1 MTVRIFGHYVS
12 IPLFLLMFAEA
23 AVHVEAVYLA
33 GTLRFLD
40 PHFHLLSPAGDPQL
54 LLPRALL
61 YAMVMLGVMIA
72 FGLYSAALYRETR
85 EYKVRFFASFPAAA
99 LAMMIIFYL
108 VPQSL
113 LGRGILAISLAFSLL
128 LTMVARAVFFRV
140 VGNEAL
146 KRRVLVLG
154 SGSRAAEVDVL
165 LGKLGSSAG
174 YHLVGFIRCGDEQ
187 PGVDRSKLLAGDCK
201 SLYAL
206 VQQHR
211 VNEIVVGVRDRR
223 NGYLSMEKLLQC
235 RLDGVNVV
243 DLPTFFERE
252 TGYVQLNSVSASW
265 MVYSQG
271 FAKNG
276 FHKLVKRIFDIGVS
290 AAMLFAALPIM
301 VLAALAIWLETGRP
315 ILYRQKRTGESGR
328 VFEILKFRSMR
339 SDAERDGVAR
349 WAQKNDDRITRVGK
363 FIRATRVDE
372 LPQLVNVLRGEMSFV
387 GPRPERPPFVSDLSG
402 KVPYYASRHSVKPGI
417 TGWAQV
423 RYPYGSSVDD
433 AIWKLQFDLYYVK
446 NHSLFL
452 DLLILVQT
460 AHVVL
465 FGRGAR

>member
-1 MTVRIFGHYVS
+1 MSIRIFGHYVS
-12 IPLFLLMFAEA
+12 LPLLLLMLAETA
-23 AVHVEAVYLA
+23 IHLGAVYLA

-40 PHFHLLSPAGDPQL
+40 PHFHLFSPTGDAQL
-54 LLPRALL
+54 LLPRASL
-61 YAMVMLGVMIA
+61 YAMVVLGVMIA
-72 FGLYSAALYRETR
+72 FGLYNTALYRATR

-99 LAMMIIFYL
+99 LAMMIIFYV
-108 VPQSL
+108 VPETL
-113 LGRGILAISLAFSLL
+113 LGRGLLAISLTFSLL
-128 LTMVARAVFFRV
+128 LTMVTRALFFRV
-140 VGNEAL
+140 IGNEAL

-154 SGSRAAEVDVL
+154 SGSRAGEVDAL
-165 LGKLGSSAG
+165 LEKLGPGAG
-174 YHLVGFIRCGDEQ
+174 FHLVGFVRCGDEQ
-187 PGVDRSKLLAGDCK
+187 PGVHRSKLLTGDCK
-201 SLYAL
+201 TLRAL

-223 NGYLSMEKLLQC
+223 NGNLSMEKLLEC

-252 TGYVQLNSVSASW
+252 TGYVQLNSLSASW

-271 FAKNG
+271 FAKNS
-276 FHKLVKRIFDIGVS
+276 FDKLVKRIFDICVS
-290 AAMLFAALPIM
+290 ALMLIAALPTM
-301 VLAALAIWLETGRP
+301 LLAALAIWLETGRP
-315 ILYRQKRTGESGR
+315 VLYRQKRIGESGR

-339 SDAERDGVAR
+339 TDAERDGVAR
-349 WAQKNDDRITRVGK
+349 WAQQNDDRITRVGK
-363 FIRATRVDE
+363 FIRATRIDE
-372 LPQLVNVLRGEMSFV
+372 LPQLVNVLWGEMSFV

-433 AIWKLQFDLYYVK
+433 AVWKLQFDLYYVK

-452 DLLILVQT
+452 DFLILAQT